1 MIKLNKIKRNCVA
14 AVILTMCLMT
24 AGCARN
30 STSTTTASGGET
42 TITSGITKEDTDVTH
57 ADDAENYRV
66 SITGDFT
73 VTSDTSDGV
82 TQSGSVYTIT
92 KAGEYTVAGLL
103 SEGQLIVDAGDEN
116 EVTIVLNGTSVTC
129 STGSPIYVKNASEV
143 KIKSE
148 ENSFNEVI
156 DNRAEPRFWR
166 SVRTLSQKFAPSFLD
181 IYIPSSSL
189 CPSRSIPSTLYIAR
203 ITAQPRSSVTL

>member
-57 ADDAENYRV
+57 ADDE
-66 SITGDFT
+66 D
-73 VTSDTSDGV
+73 
-82 TQSGSVYTIT
+82 
-92 KAGEYTVAGLL
+92 
-103 SEGQLIVDAGDEN
+103 
-116 EVTIVLNGTSVTC
+116 EVTIVLNGTSGTC
-129 STGSPIYVKNASEV
+129 STGSPIYVKNASKV

-148 ENSFNEVI
+148 ENSF
-156 DNRAEPRFWR
+156 
-166 SVRTLSQKFAPSFLD
+166 T
-181 IYIPSSSL
+181 
-189 CPSRSIPSTLYIAR
+189 
-203 ITAQPRSSVTL
+203 VT

>member
-66 SITGDFT
+66 SITSDFT

-103 SEGQLIVDAGDEN
+103 SEGQLIVC
-116 EVTIVLNGTSVTC
+116 LLYTSP
-129 STGSPIYVKNASEV
+129 SPR
-143 KIKSE
+143 
-148 ENSFNEVI
+148 
-156 DNRAEPRFWR
+156 D
-166 SVRTLSQKFAPSFLD
+166 
-181 IYIPSSSL
+181 
-189 CPSRSIPSTLYIAR
+189 
-203 ITAQPRSSVTL
+203 